1 MLAAKAS
8 NSGAH
13 LWRLDLKALKRTL
26 AAAVTATLLQHPAA
40 SPRAQ
45 EAAPDT
51 ATQITHL
58 LDFVRTSLCAFVRNG
73 TAYDG
78 AEAVVHIRK
87 KYDYFKDKITTAD
100 DFIDLAATKSEMSG
114 QPYMVRCPEQEAA
127 PAAAWLRTEL
137 QHYLGQKLSSAN

>member
-1 MLAAKAS
+1 M
-8 NSGAH
+8 
-13 LWRLDLKALKRTL
+13 KALKRTL
-26 AAAVTATLLQHPAA
+26 AATLAATLLLHPAG

-45 EAAPDT
+45 EAPPDT
-51 ATQITHL
+51 ATQIAHL
-58 LDFVRTSLCAFVRNG
+58 LDFVRTSPCAFVRNG
-73 TAYDG
+73 TAYAG

-87 KYDYFKDKITTAD
+87 KYDYFKDKIMTAD

-114 QPYMVRCPEQEAA
+114 QPYLVRCPEQAPA